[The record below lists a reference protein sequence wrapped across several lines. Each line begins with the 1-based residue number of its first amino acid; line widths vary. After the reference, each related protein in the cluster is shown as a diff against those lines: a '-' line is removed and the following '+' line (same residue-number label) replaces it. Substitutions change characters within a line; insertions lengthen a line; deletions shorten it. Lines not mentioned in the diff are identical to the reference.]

1 MGGFE
6 PGIDKH
12 VAGLVRLIEAKYLS
26 RTGDYRPMDLAL
38 KCNYFALDVIS
49 ELGFGA
55 AFGFLAEDRDLF
67 SYNER
72 TRRFFP
78 FVMLMSNVPLFLSML
93 GRWPVSALGPTA
105 GDAAG
110 FGRLMQCASPSLL
123 QPSKHALVVGPPF
136 RCRMLMCPPRFA
148 ASFVDGR
155 LAAGAKRG
163 RDMMQSFIDSGLT
176 REQLMQEVFIET

>member
-12 VAGLVRLIEAKYLS
+12 VAKLVRLLDDKYIS
-26 RTGDYRPMDLAL
+26 RPGQYRPVDMAL

-55 AFGFLAEDRDLF
+55 AFGFLDHDRDLYD
-67 SYNER
+67 YNKQ

-78 FVMLMSNVPLFLSML
+78 FVMFMTNVPLFLSML
-93 GRWPVSALGPTA
+93 GRWPVSTLGPTA

-110 FGRLMQCASPSLL
+110 FGRLMQCVWLSCIVFFAPPAQEASS
-123 QPSKHALVVGPPF
+123 AR
-136 RCRMLMCPPRFA
+136 RCCC
-148 ASFVDGR
+148 
-155 LAAGAKRG
+155 
-163 RDMMQSFIDSGLT
+163 
-176 REQLMQEVFIET
+176 